1 MDGRYTSPL
10 IWIDMEMTGL
20 DPKTCHVLEIA
31 TIVTDARLEILA
43 EGPNIVIHQSEA
55 VLEAMSEWCVKH
67 HGASGL
73 TDSVRASTTSLADAE
88 DQTLA
93 FLRAHAEPGM
103 SPLCGNSVDLDHR
116 FIERHMPR
124 IASFLKREIVDVTT
138 IKELTR
144 RWLPNLKAPRKGD
157 NHRALDDI
165 RESIAELRF
174 YREHAFRPAE
184 GGLPTC

>member
-43 EGPNIVIHQSEA
+43 EGPNIVIHQPES

-73 TDSVRASTTSLADAE
+73 TAAVRASTTSLADAE

-93 FLRAHAEPGM
+93 FLQAHAEPEM

-124 IASFLKREIVDVTT
+124 LSNFLKREIVDVTT

-144 RWLPNLKAPRKGD
+144 RWLPSLKAPRKGD